1 MYRTKIIKIVIAV
14 ITLIIISCS
23 EDKNPVNPSSSSN
36 IILNSSFEKNGTP
49 DTEGWEISASPLGEI
64 ITDAPSGG
72 GTYCLRLEA
81 SNPGGMATR
90 TISTV
95 TDKQIYS
102 LSFWAKT
109 NQPSSKA
116 FFDLIRNSQVEHRTE
131 INVSDTVWTEYSII
145 DTLQAMSGDSLRI
158 TFSERLTQL
167 IFLQSYFDLVKVQT
181 VD

>member
-23 EDKNPVNPSSSSN
+23 EDKNPVNPPSSSN

-49 DTEGWEISASPLGEI
+49 DTEGWEISARPLGEI

-81 SNPGGMATR
+81 SNPGGMATKK
-90 TISTV
+90 ISAV
-95 TDKQIYS
+95 TNKQIYK

-109 NQPSSKA
+109 NQPSSSA
-116 FFDLIRNSQVEHRTE
+116 FFDLIRNGHVENRTE
-131 INVSDTVWTEYSII
+131 MNISDTSWSNYSVV
-145 DTLQAMSGDSLRI
+145 DTLA
-158 TFSERLTQL
+158 
-167 IFLQSYFDLVKVQT
+167 
-181 VD
+181 